1 VVASAE
7 VYPNKDEAV
16 TVWVV
21 QIRKDHGRGEL
32 ETIEVAAEDF
42 LDAAV
47 QIAKDDTGTQI
58 VKILGTY
65 PAGQKGT
72 A

>member
-1 VVASAE
+1 M
-7 VYPNKDEAV
+7 

-21 QIRKDHGRGEL
+21 QIRRDYGRGEL

-47 QIAKDDTGTQI
+47 QIAKDDPGTQI
-58 VKILGTY
+58 VKLMGTY
-65 PAGQKGT
+65 PAGQEGT